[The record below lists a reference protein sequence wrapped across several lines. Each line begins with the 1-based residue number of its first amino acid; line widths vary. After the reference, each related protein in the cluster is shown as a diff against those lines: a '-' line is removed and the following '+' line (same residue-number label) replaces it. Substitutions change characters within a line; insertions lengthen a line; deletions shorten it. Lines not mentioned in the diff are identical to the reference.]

1 MMDYKETLEEV
12 KSFKIEEELF
22 KKYWRVLKLARTPT
36 RDEFSKIAIV
46 AAAGIMLIGL
56 VGFIIYEILLV
67 LPK

>member
-1 MMDYKETLEEV
+1 MMDYKEKFNEV
-12 KSFKIEEELF
+12 KSIKIEEELF

-56 VGFIIYEILLV
+56 VGFIIYEIMLV
-67 LPK
+67 MPK

>member
-1 MMDYKETLEEV
+1 MMDYKEKLEEV

-56 VGFIIYEILLV
+56 VGFIIYEIMLV

>member
-1 MMDYKETLEEV
+1 MMDYKETLDEI

>member
-1 MMDYKETLEEV
+1 MMDYKEKFEEV
-12 KSFKIEEELF
+12 TSFKIEEELF

-46 AAAGIMLIGL
+46 AAAGIMLIVL
-56 VGFIIYEILLV
+56 VGFIIYEIMLV